1 LEFVLLRFLDL
12 SRMLLDMKQNS
23 AIAQKI
29 SRSRVLAEYERA
41 FAAASGLP
49 MKFEAVAEGVS
60 GGAIF
65 HRRQSEN
72 PFCALISQS
81 KEGCRMCSE
90 IGAQITKTDPPEIR
104 TQACIAG
111 LSDTAVPVV
120 IHGQLAGFL
129 RTGQV
134 ALEPLQ
140 KASFSRV
147 AKALVRWGLDT
158 DLTRMEEAW
167 YHSKVLT
174 PQQYSAFIELLQ
186 VFSRHLSIVFEG
198 EAAAPSDSEAPLIQK
213 ARNFIREHQQED
225 LHVGAVA
232 KQLNMSVFYFCKVF
246 KKATGLTFTEYLAQV
261 RVTKAKNLLQNPHAR
276 ITEVAFEAGFQSITH
291 FNRSFKKFEG
301 KSPKQYR
308 AVILG

>member
-1 LEFVLLRFLDL
+1 ML
-12 SRMLLDMKQNS
+12 SGMKQNS

-29 SRSRVLAEYERA
+29 SRSSVLAEYERA

-49 MKFEAVAEGVS
+49 MKFESVEGVAS
-60 GGAIF
+60 GGALF
-65 HRRQSEN
+65 HQRQSEN

-81 KEGCRMCSE
+81 DEGCRMCRE
-90 IGAQITKTDPPEIR
+90 VGAQITKADSPEIR
-104 TQACIAG
+104 TQSCIAG

-120 IHGQLAGFL
+120 VHGQLAGFL

-134 ALEPLQ
+134 ALKPLV

-147 AKALVRWGLDT
+147 AKALVQWGLDA

-174 PQQYSAFIELLQ
+174 PQQYAAFIELLQ
-186 VFSRHLSIVFEG
+186 VFSRHLSIVFES
-198 EAAAPSDSEAPLIQK
+198 EAAAPSAVEAPLIQK
-213 ARNFIREHQQED
+213 ARSFIREHQQEE

-232 KQLNMSVFYFCKVF
+232 RQLNMSVFYFCKVF

-261 RVTKAKNLLQNPHAR
+261 RVNKAKNLLQNPHAR

-308 AVILG
+308 AAMLG

>member
-1 LEFVLLRFLDL
+1 
-12 SRMLLDMKQNS
+12 MKQNS

-29 SRSRVLAEYERA
+29 SRSRVLAEYENA

-49 MKFEAVAEGVS
+49 MKFEAVA
-60 GGAIF
+60 GGAPGGATF
-65 HRRQSEN
+65 HQSQAEN

-81 KEGCRMCSE
+81 NEGCRMCRE
-90 IGAQITKTDPPEIR
+90 VGAQITKTDSPEIR
-104 TQACIAG
+104 TQSCLAG

-120 IHGQLAGFL
+120 VHGQLAGFL

-134 ALEPLQ
+134 ALKPLE
-140 KASFSRV
+140 KAAFSRV
-147 AKALVRWGLDT
+147 AKALVQWGLAT
-158 DLTRMEEAW
+158 DLSKMEEAW

-174 PQQYSAFIELLQ
+174 PQQYSAFIELLH
-186 VFSRHLSIVFEG
+186 VFSRHLSLVFEG
-198 EAAAPSDSEAPLIQK
+198 EASAPSEADAPVIQK
-213 ARNFIREHQQED
+213 ARKFISEHQQED
-225 LHVGAVA
+225 LHVGEVA

-246 KKATGLTFTEYLAQV
+246 RKATGLTFTEYLAQV

-291 FNRSFKKFEG
+291 FNRSFRKFEG

-308 AVILG
+308 SAILG

>member
-1 LEFVLLRFLDL
+1 
-12 SRMLLDMKQNS
+12 MKQNS

-29 SRSRVLAEYERA
+29 SRSRVLAEYENA

-49 MKFEAVAEGVS
+49 MKFEAVAGGAPGGAP

-65 HRRQSEN
+65 HQSQAEN

-81 KEGCRMCSE
+81 NEGCRMCRE
-90 IGAQITKTDPPEIR
+90 VGAQITKTDSPEVR
-104 TQACIAG
+104 TQSCLAG

-120 IHGQLAGFL
+120 VHGHLAGFL

-134 ALEPLQ
+134 ALKPLE
-140 KASFSRV
+140 KAAFSRV
-147 AKALVRWGLDT
+147 AKALVQWGLAT
-158 DLTRMEEAW
+158 DLSKMEEAW

-174 PQQYSAFIELLQ
+174 PQQYSAFIELLH
-186 VFSRHLSIVFEG
+186 VFSRHLSLVFEG
-198 EAAAPSDSEAPLIQK
+198 EASAPSEADAPVIQK
-213 ARNFIREHQQED
+213 ARKFISEHQQED
-225 LHVGAVA
+225 LHVGEVA
-232 KQLNMSVFYFCKVF
+232 RQLNMSVFYFCKVF
-246 KKATGLTFTEYLAQV
+246 RKATGLTFTEYLAQV

-291 FNRSFKKFEG
+291 FNRSFRKFEG

-308 AVILG
+308 SAILG